1 MGHPERGSC
10 DGKSGPSLQAPNG
23 VTLLPTGAGM
33 LREGLAPGC
42 WSSAPWALDV
52 QGGAGPSAV
61 HTKPRT
67 GPWREQGRTYS
78 RRWEPGVLGCT
89 CHSARHSRSRRPAR
103 HPGLRCPTAARGS
116 SSAEKGTKIK
126 RSVLRGTG
134 PTSSRPAG
142 SGGHRKSREM
152 GLLPGL
158 SCTNQRN
165 VKVRLN
171 LGNPLACHARPKTL
185 GKFGDWMLKKGQ
197 KRELQ
202 SRVVESQGPR
212 HWPGGA
218 QKGFQQSGACL
229 PPAPCWQLW
238 LHKAAPR
245 ALWGKGHWLP
255 HAPVD
260 EGHPVPA
267 PRDTDQLTCRQAPA
281 DSA

>member
-42 WSSAPWALDV
+42 WSSAPWTLDV
-52 QGGAGPSAV
+52 QGGAGPSPV
-61 HTKPRT
+61 QTKPRT

-197 KRELQ
+197 KREL
-202 SRVVESQGPR
+202 
-212 HWPGGA
+212 
-218 QKGFQQSGACL
+218 
-229 PPAPCWQLW
+229 
-238 LHKAAPR
+238 
-245 ALWGKGHWLP
+245 
-255 HAPVD
+255 
-260 EGHPVPA
+260 
-267 PRDTDQLTCRQAPA
+267 
-281 DSA
+281 